1 MIKKILKILLGIIL
15 AVMISIGL
23 LTIMTILP
31 IPGNFKIL
39 TVQSG
44 SMEPALSVGSVILI
58 KPVTEY
64 KIGDVVTK
72 KTDEPGVT
80 ITHRIISKDNSSGI
94 PLFET
99 KGDANNIADPE
110 MIPKEMIVGK
120 MLGNVPK
127 LGYLIGFA
135 KTGKGLLVVVFLPAV
150 LIILDEVLKIQKELA
165 KKKDYEGRVAKRKA
179 NTTDHEEEDI

>member
-1 MIKKILKILLGIIL
+1 MIKKILKTILGIVL
-15 AVMISIGL
+15 AVMIGIGL
-23 LTIMTILP
+23 FTIMTILP

-44 SMEPALSVGSVILI
+44 SMEPALSVGSVIFI
-58 KPVTEY
+58 KPFNEY
-64 KIGDVVTK
+64 KIGDIVTK

-80 ITHRIISKDNSSGI
+80 ITHRIISQDNSSGI

-110 MIPKEMIVGK
+110 MVPKEMIVGK
-120 MLGNVPK
+120 MLGSVPK

-135 KTGKGLLVVVFLPAV
+135 KTGKGLLVVVFLPAI
-150 LIILDEVLKIQKELA
+150 LIILDEVLKIKKELA
-165 KKKDYEGRVAKRKA
+165 KKKDYEGRVAKRKT
-179 NTTDHEEEDI
+179 NTSEHEKEEI